1 MLQNNIFMLVK
12 PISFFSKKT
21 YIFCIQKSL
30 ILSSKHI
37 SFISEIRDF
46 QIFNSQFLIFN
57 YLEYS
62 LCHHSLSY
70 LHEAGYVG
78 AFHVVYVTILLLS
91 VFYAL
96 LVDVFHDALK
106 FLVYFLAAPA

>member
-1 MLQNNIFMLVK
+1 MEIRKGNSLSK
-12 PISFFSKKT
+12 PIPLA
-21 YIFCIQKSL
+21 YMIIN
-30 ILSSKHI
+30 LSSLTN
-37 SFISEIRDF
+37 F
-46 QIFNSQFLIFN
+46 QFSIFN

-96 LVDVFHDALK
+96 LVDTFHDTLK